1 MSDVASLIKPHWAQI
16 KTHTENDGMEASD
29 DDHPQEVDLANL
41 TITPWEKKVKSE
53 HKREGLTYPAQ
64 ARAA

>member
-29 DDHPQEVDLANL
+29 DNHPQEVDLANL

-53 HKREGLTYPAQ
+53 H
-64 ARAA
+64 